1 MNANIEA
8 RLLGISGLMGVRNH
22 VMDAVITVRM
32 LLGRQATRVCCLL
45 GAFSSDAGSGGGMI
59 THETNPSDE
68 HQ

>member
-1 MNANIEA
+1 
-8 RLLGISGLMGVRNH
+8 
-22 VMDAVITVRM
+22 MDAVITVGV

-45 GAFSSDAGSGGGMI
+45 GAFSTDAGSGGGMI